1 MAMYL
6 KEAFRYQNFLSGLVD
21 RSISYLS
28 TRPYITKTTQE
39 HLRKKAN
46 PEAEDETIEVA
57 ADRPYECTNNQLVG
71 LLEHLMVEKEKL
83 TAAISAAK
91 KSSDVDID
99 AELANNRVR
108 QRIATVLHDMGKVRA
123 AENVVR
129 GTGYKFNGEGNQVP
143 YNYDIKQV
151 TLIDF
156 DRNKVKRVSR
166 DLTAKSDEVST
177 SIDKVMVELSVDYD
191 PQYSINDSFED
202 VVEQFLAGSS
212 PEE

>member
-1 MAMYL
+1 MYL

-28 TRPYITKTTQE
+28 SRPYITKTTQE

-57 ADRPYECTNNQLVG
+57 VDRPYECTNNQLIS
-71 LLEHLMVEKEKL
+71 LLEHLMAEKEKL

-91 KSSDVDID
+91 KASDVDID

-108 QRIATVLHDMGKVRA
+108 QRIATVLHDMGKARA
-123 AENVVR
+123 SENIVR

-151 TLIDF
+151 TQIDF

-166 DLTAKSDEVST
+166 SLTAKSDEVST
-177 SIDKVMVELSVDYD
+177 CIDKVMVEMIVEYE

-202 VVEQFLAGSS
+202 VVEQFISKNNT
-212 PEE
+212 EE